1 MRGSLDATPDQIRLG
16 ALIGG
21 RAAPQFA
28 HHPLVFRPDGSK
40 LSKADGDT
48 ALGELLDAG
57 SSPHELF
64 GEVAARVGLFAQAR
78 PITFAEAIDLIR

>member
-1 MRGSLDATPDQIRLG
+1 ML
-16 ALIGG
+16 
-21 RAAPQFA
+21 
-28 HHPLVFRPDGSK
+28 RPDGSK

-57 SSPHELF
+57 SSPQELF
-64 GEVAARVGLFAQAR
+64 GEVAARVGLLAQAR